1 MPTVKYSFKL
11 QGEEVNLKGRC
22 NKILSITSVIDI
34 AEKFVTDV
42 INTVDQLNASI
53 FWTRS

>member
-11 QGEEVNLKGRC
+11 QGEEVNLKGQC

-53 FWTRS
+53 F

>member
-53 FWTRS
+53 F